1 MNQSPIR
8 VAVLDLYNNEP
19 NEGMRSIKAILER
32 FSKINNGLIN
42 YSVFDVRA
50 KDELPDMKDFEIFIS
65 SGGPGC
71 PMPSNEKWE
80 KDYFELMDSIVEN
93 NKQEGTS
100 KKHVFLICHSF
111 QMMMNHYEYG
121 VIEKRHSAAFG
132 IFPVHKT
139 EKGEESIIIGKLPE
153 PFYAVDSREWQ
164 VVKPN
169 TDKINADGA
178 TLLCLE
184 KIRPHVTYER
194 AIMTLRFSPYMLGVQ
209 FHPEADAEGMYRYF
223 ERPDKKKF
231 IVEKYGK
238 EKYDEMISYLAD
250 PNKIELTHHV
260 IIPSFLVLA
269 VKQLRHE
276 TTKV

>member
-1 MNQSPIR
+1 MNHSFIN

-32 FSKINNGLIN
+32 FNKINNGLIN
-42 YSVFDVRA
+42 YTVFDVRA
-50 KDELPDMKDFEIFIS
+50 KDEIPDINQYDIYIS

-71 PMPSNEKWE
+71 PKPSDQKWE
-80 KDYFELMDSIVEN
+80 KDYFDLMDAIAEN
-93 NKQEGTS
+93 NKIEAAS

-111 QMMMNHYEYG
+111 QMMMNHYSYG

-132 IFPVHKT
+132 IFPVHKMDDAIN
-139 EKGEESIIIGKLPE
+139 SHIIGKLPE

-169 TDKINADGA
+169 LEKINADGA
-178 TLLCLE
+178 TLLCQE
-184 KIRPHVTYER
+184 KIRPHVPYER
-194 AIMTLRFSPYMLGVQ
+194 AVMALRFSPYMLGVQ

-223 ERPDKKKF
+223 DRPDKKKF

-250 PNKIELTHHV
+250 PNKIELTHHI

-269 VKQLRHE
+269 VKQLRLE
-276 TTKV
+276 AARI